1 MSIDFLYEIYKQHNE
16 VSTDSRR
23 TPDGCLFFALRGETF
38 DGNQFAAKALEGG
51 AAVAVV
57 DDASVVPDGDLLS
70 EAQPGGHYIVV
81 ADVLETLQA
90 LAAYHRQQFRGPVI
104 QVTGT
109 NGKTTTKE
117 LLAAVLSSK
126 FNVLYTQGNLNNHI
140 GVPLTLL
147 RLRPEEHE
155 IAIIETGA
163 NHPGEIRF
171 LTNIVRPDYGLITNV
186 GRAHLEG
193 FGSFEGVKRT
203 KGELYDYLKTV
214 AGARIFACASNPD
227 LMNMLAE
234 REIDAASDKCIT
246 YAHDGEALAST
257 LCQGRVAACDPAL
270 AVNWQPAAIAQ
281 STPAA
286 IAQSATAAIAPSAT
300 AAIAQ
305 STTATNAPSVPA
317 VGCGSA
323 FPAEHL
329 TTRTQ
334 LIGDYN
340 LDNVL
345 AAICTGLHFGLTPA
359 EINAALEAYH
369 PSLGRSEYRRT
380 AKNELIV
387 DAYNANLTSMLAAL
401 KNFAAINHEHKM
413 VILGDMRELGAASR
427 DAHLHVV
434 REVLVCGV
442 EEAWFVGKEFADTL
456 KEAQM
461 QPAAQADSTGC
472 VAPCIRLYADV
483 QAVADAIAAAC
494 PSGRLILIKGSNST
508 RLHQLPPLL

>member
-1 MSIDFLYEIYKQHNE
+1 MSIDFLYEIYKQHSV

-23 TPDGCLFFALRGETF
+23 TPDGCLFFALKGETF

-70 EAQPGGHYIVV
+70 AAQPDGHYFVV

-90 LAAYHRQQFRGPVI
+90 LAAHHRQQFGGPVL

-117 LLAAVLSSK
+117 LLATVLSK
-126 FNVLYTQGNLNNHI
+126 KYKVLYTEGNLNNHI

-155 IAIIETGA
+155 LAIIETGA
-163 NHPGEIRF
+163 NHPGEIRL
-171 LTNIVRPDYGLITNV
+171 LTNIVRPDYGLVTNV

-203 KGELYDYLKTV
+203 KGELYDYLSQSST
-214 AGARIFACASNPD
+214 ARIFACASNPD
-227 LMNMLAE
+227 LCSMLAE
-234 REIDAASDKCIT
+234 RGIDITSDKCIS
-246 YAHDGEALAST
+246 YAHEGDAAAST
-257 LCQGRVAACDPAL
+257 LCTGTVAACNPTL
-270 AVNWQPAAIAQ
+270 TVTWQPAACAQ
-281 STPAA
+281 QPAA
-286 IAQSATAAIAPSAT
+286 SAAS
-300 AAIAQ
+300 
-305 STTATNAPSVPA
+305 SPA
-317 VGCGSA
+317 WGCGSA

-329 TTRTQ
+329 TTATR

-345 AAICTGLHFGLTPA
+345 AAICAGLHFGVAPA
-359 EINAALEAYH
+359 DISAALEAYQ

-380 AKNELIV
+380 DSNELII

-401 KNFAAINHEHKM
+401 RNFAAISHEHKM
-413 VILGDMRELGAASR
+413 VVLGDMRELGAASYE
-427 DAHLHVV
+427 AHERVV
-434 REVLVCGV
+434 RAALESGV
-442 EEAWFVGKEFADTL
+442 EEAWFVGEEFADVLSQAAT
-456 KEAQM
+456 
-461 QPAAQADSTGC
+461 QPVAQADTTNRRSPRVRT
-472 VAPCIRLYADV
+472 YADV
-483 QAVADAIAAAC
+483 QAVAEAIAAEK
-494 PSGRLILIKGSNST
+494 PEGRLILIKGSNST
-508 RLHQLPPLL
+508 RLHQLPAIL